1 MRIYRMT
8 GLAAACGLLLVTTAP
23 AQRSA
28 ELAKPVQVHAGGA
41 PIDTGT
47 DIGYAGPLSIEWED
61 SGMEREFGAREAC
74 EFTKRLDFTPGK
86 IAFDAAFED

>member
-47 DIGYAGPLSIEWED
+47 DIGYAGPLFRDQDGDD
-61 SGMEREFGAREAC
+61 SRVFSFSLSRS
-74 EFTKRLDFTPGK
+74 F
-86 IAFDAAFED
+86 